1 MNSTRAAPNRI
12 KRSAIP
18 RYRQKEGGGTIKKK
32 HTHTHKKGK
41 IKGGKKGTK
50 GKKWKTM
57 VWEEVDNDYRVGA
70 MEERIGRG
78 DTHEGARSKDER
90 TRENCPRMGRIRR
103 EENRMARGRMRGRRW
118 AFRGPAMITGSA
130 NL

>member
-12 KRSAIP
+12 KRSTIP
-18 RYRQKEGGGTIKKK
+18 RYRQKEGRGTIKKN
-32 HTHTHKKGK
+32 THTQKRED
-41 IKGGKKGTK
+41 KGGGKRERR